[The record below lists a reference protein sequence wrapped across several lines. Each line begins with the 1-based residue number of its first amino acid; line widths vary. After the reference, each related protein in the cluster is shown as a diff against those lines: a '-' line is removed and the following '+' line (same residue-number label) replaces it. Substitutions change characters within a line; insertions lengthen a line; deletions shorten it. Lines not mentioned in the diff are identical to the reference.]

1 MSTINDLIAQ
11 LEMNYYSRLILL
23 ITELSALVIGL
34 RKFKTLDTARIFV
47 WYIAFDLSLYI
58 SSILID
64 TFHLIPAPQINKLN
78 DTINLSV
85 SVAEIGIYLY
95 YFKMEV
101 QKTNLKKYFFAI
113 IFTVTT
119 YLFLSVALSKPINK
133 ISLSSASYLFSSASF
148 LLIFPLSMISML
160 DLLKN
165 NQIKKIHREPRFWI
179 TIGVLYYSAVS
190 IPFYFFRGFF
200 DMEYKLKV
208 MLDSVLFYTP
218 FTLNLMCLL
227 IAFICK
233 KQVKN

>member
-11 LEMNYYSRLILL
+11 LEMNYYTRLILL

-64 TFHLIPAPQINKLN
+64 TFHLIPVPQINKLN

-101 QKTNLKKYFFAI
+101 RKTDLKKYFFVI

-119 YLFLSVALSKPINK
+119 YLFFSVALSRHINK
-133 ISLSSASYLFSSASF
+133 ISLSSASYFFSSASF

-160 DLLKN
+160 DLLN
-165 NQIKKIHREPRFWI
+165 NNKIKKIHREPRFWI
-179 TIGVLYYSAVS
+179 TIGVFYYSAVS

-218 FTLNLMCLL
+218 FTLNLMCIL